1 MPPGQLPSVREACN
15 REERNNYCTVS
26 QQRPERFDFI
36 NSGSLS
42 KVDWLL
48 RLHNQPR
55 VSQQCRLS
63 SETAEEREAC
73 LEQRSPRAVVYSPT
87 VVGEEALGED
97 DNNTAVTPT
106 HSVLQPRCT
115 VQSAIP
121 SHVLH
126 PHTFSM
132 SKRRRRRWKGV
143 PVISHSTVVLCI

>member
-1 MPPGQLPSVREACN
+1 MPPGQLPSMREACN
-15 REERNNYCTVS
+15 REERNCTVS
-26 QQRPERFDFI
+26 QQRLERFDFI

-48 RLHNQPR
+48 RLQNQPR
-55 VSQQCRLS
+55 VSQQCRLA
-63 SETAEEREAC
+63 SETAEEREAR

-97 DNNTAVTPT
+97 NIQQLLQPIV
-106 HSVLQPRCT
+106 SYIQPRCT

-132 SKRRRRRWKGV
+132 SKRRRRRWKRV